1 MLELTLTTGTEL
13 KIGDDIRIVFRGD
26 TTSGRLKVAVEA
38 PREKRIERVKALED
52 SQKKEA
58 WSAGAHSGTA
68 KEGRVAIVRNQGGT
82 SKRRQG
88 RSGWEVL

>member
-38 PREKRIERVKALED
+38 PREKRIERVKALGE
-52 SQKKEA
+52 SRQKQPG
-58 WSAGAHSGTA
+58 GAVT
-68 KEGRVAIVRNQGGT
+68 
-82 SKRRQG
+82 
-88 RSGWEVL
+88 

>member
-38 PREKRIERVKALED
+38 PREKRIERVKALGE
-52 SQKKEA
+52 SRQEQPG
-58 WSAGAHSGTA
+58 GAVT
-68 KEGRVAIVRNQGGT
+68 
-82 SKRRQG
+82 
-88 RSGWEVL
+88 